1 MEKSDILIIGAGAT
15 GLMAGY
21 QLAKKGKKITLLEA
35 RNRTGGRIHT
45 IENESFFKRAELGAE
60 FIHGDL
66 PVTINIL
73 QEAGIAYSPA
83 GGTMVRYKDS
93 QFIEDEQFV
102 EDWDVLMKKLNKL
115 ETDTNLA
122 AFLDEHF
129 AEDKYK
135 KLRESV
141 TRFVSGYDTADPE
154 LVSVFALREEWQ
166 NEDEGAQH
174 RVDTGYCDMIRYL
187 VDQIKA
193 HKGRI
198 YLNSVVSDID
208 WKPGN
213 VKVITESGMIYSAE
227 KLLVAMPLGVLQAEK
242 GEKGAVA
249 FHPAIKDRAEAIKAM
264 GFGAIIKFLLE
275 FDEVF
280 WENEAITHLAGKS
293 LKGIGFL
300 FSEEAIP
307 TWWTQAPKRSALL
320 TGWLGGLPAAER
332 KDMDTEA
339 LLQLALDSLSTVFSI
354 NADELKTKLIAW
366 NVSNWT
372 GEPFTRGSYSYDT
385 VEAPK
390 ARKLLNEPVEDT
402 LYFAGEYLY
411 DGPAMG
417 TVEAALTSGVDVAEK
432 MLG

>member
-115 ETDTNLA
+115 ET
-122 AFLDEHF
+122 
-129 AEDKYK
+129 DKYK